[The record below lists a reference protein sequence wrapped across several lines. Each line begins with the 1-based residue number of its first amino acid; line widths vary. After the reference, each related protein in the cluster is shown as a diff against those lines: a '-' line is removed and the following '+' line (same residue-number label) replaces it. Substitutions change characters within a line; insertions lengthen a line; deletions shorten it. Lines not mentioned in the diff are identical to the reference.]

1 MTVQRHSYLLKV
13 SAGLLLVN
21 IWACGPQEEKED
33 TALSTDGGE
42 SKIEANPALN
52 DYLYSG
58 CIAADPSASYQK
70 ELRRIIVMNNGS
82 YEAETFGFESEDC
95 KSGLVAIIRGEGTVS
110 WMQNLEQNEAGVFS
124 MDFTRTSLKIRVIQA
139 RELDHWNGILTAEPV
154 CDGFKNKIGDNV
166 ETINMSC
173 LAANGDYT
181 LKPGTGWT
189 EEVKS
194 DAEMMS
200 LTGLAFGHFPAMKAY
215 DAGESSG
222 EPVLMKPGSSFAEG
236 EPYTVGV
243 FSYSTITNNTY
254 TLSTQLSGSWQACH
268 EENLVTFTF
277 SGSTWT
283 QSAQVGMGA
292 DCSGSPA
299 YTVTYAGTYSV
310 PGGLDYVEGGYKI
323 NYANTSTKYTVH
335 TSVALD
341 GLFNGV
347 TTGTT
352 AFCSG
357 YAFTLNAETSVNG
370 KSCKPRP
377 DIDDGYRTVGTM
389 NLYDIILVRDNT
401 ITDSRFTADGQ
412 GSSDTN
418 RPYFFNGD
426 LVYKKL

>member
-1 MTVQRHSYLLKV
+1 
-13 SAGLLLVN
+13 
-21 IWACGPQEEKED
+21 
-33 TALSTDGGE
+33 
-42 SKIEANPALN
+42 
-52 DYLYSG
+52 
-58 CIAADPSASYQK
+58 
-70 ELRRIIVMNNGS
+70 
-82 YEAETFGFESEDC
+82 
-95 KSGLVAIIRGEGTVS
+95 
-110 WMQNLEQNEAGVFS
+110 
-124 MDFTRTSLKIRVIQA
+124 
-139 RELDHWNGILTAEPV
+139 
-154 CDGFKNKIGDNV
+154 
-166 ETINMSC
+166 
-173 LAANGDYT
+173 
-181 LKPGTGWT
+181 
-189 EEVKS
+189 
-194 DAEMMS
+194 
-200 LTGLAFGHFPAMKAY
+200 MKAY
-215 DAGESSG
+215 DAGESAG

-347 TTGTT
+347 TAGTT

-401 ITDSRFTADGQ
+401 ITDSRFTAEGQ